1 MTLADQAIFDEDYR
15 RHIPFSSLMVDPQ
28 DQKTIDPM
36 FSAPVRLPTYI
47 PPESRVLMSTIDV
60 VDIPKGHIGIIGLRS
75 TWARLGFMS
84 PMTIADAGFKGTL
97 TMELY
102 NTSPQRILVR
112 PGDKVWTMHLV
123 PCVGEDIYEGRY
135 QGQLELTRPKALPK
149 TEEMVTREVRD
160 PRRRREREDEIR
172 MEIEQEARQ
181 LKKDND
187 DSR

>member
-1 MTLADQAIFDEDYR
+1 MDLTLADRAIFDVDYR
-15 RHIPFSSLMVDPQ
+15 HHIPFSSLNVDPQ
-28 DQKTIDPM
+28 DQRTIDKM
-36 FSAPVRLPTYI
+36 FSDQVRLPTFI

-60 VDIPKGHIGIIGLRS
+60 VDIPKGYIGIIGLRS

-123 PCVGEDIYEGRY
+123 PCVGEDMYEGKY
-135 QGQLELTRPKALPK
+135 QGQTVLQRPRALPK
-149 TEEMVTREVRD
+149 TKDLVAREVSD
-160 PRRRREREDEIR
+160 PRRMTDADSIR
-172 MEIEQEARQ
+172 SDIEARTIE
-181 LKKDND
+181 DPNE
-187 DSR
+187 S